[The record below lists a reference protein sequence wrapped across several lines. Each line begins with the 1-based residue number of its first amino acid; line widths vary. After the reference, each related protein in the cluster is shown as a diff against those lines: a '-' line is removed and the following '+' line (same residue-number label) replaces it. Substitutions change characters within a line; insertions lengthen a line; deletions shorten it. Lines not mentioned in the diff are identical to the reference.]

1 MIFITRKIEFSAG
14 HRLFNP
20 NFSDEQ
26 NKATFGLCNNPN
38 GHGHNYVLEVTLSG
52 EVCNDTGMVFDL
64 KELKKL
70 TQREIIDKVDHKNL
84 NVDVDFMNNTI
95 PTAENIA
102 IKIWEMLQPK
112 IENGTLHQLKLYESE
127 RNFVTYRGKSIEEL
141 LKMNNLIMKL
151 LTLHM
156 DNPKKLMN

>member
-84 NVDVDFMNNTI
+84 NVDVDYLKGII
-95 PTAENIA
+95 PTAENLA
-102 IKIWEMLQPK
+102 IKFWEILEPK
-112 IENGTLHQLKLYESE
+112 ITKGRLHEIKLYESE
-127 RNFVTYRGKSIEEL
+127 RNYVVYRGSVCES
-141 LKMNNLIMKL
+141 NN
-151 LTLHM
+151 
-156 DNPKKLMN
+156 

>member
-20 NFSDEQ
+20 NFSDEK
-26 NKATFGLCNNPN
+26 NEATFGLCNNPN

-52 EVCNDTGMVFDL
+52 EVCDDTGMVFDL

-84 NVDVDFMNNTI
+84 NVDVDYLKGII
-95 PTAENIA
+95 PTAENLA
-102 IKIWEMLQPK
+102 IKFWEILEPK
-112 IENGTLHQLKLYESE
+112 ITKGRLHEIKLYESE
-127 RNFVTYRGKSIEEL
+127 RNYVVYRGSACES
-141 LKMNNLIMKL
+141 NS
-151 LTLHM
+151 
-156 DNPKKLMN
+156 

>member
-84 NVDVDFMNNTI
+84 NVDVDYLKGII
-95 PTAENIA
+95 PTAENLA
-102 IKIWEMLQPK
+102 IKFW
-112 IENGTLHQLKLYESE
+112 
-127 RNFVTYRGKSIEEL
+127 
-141 LKMNNLIMKL
+141 
-151 LTLHM
+151 
-156 DNPKKLMN
+156 